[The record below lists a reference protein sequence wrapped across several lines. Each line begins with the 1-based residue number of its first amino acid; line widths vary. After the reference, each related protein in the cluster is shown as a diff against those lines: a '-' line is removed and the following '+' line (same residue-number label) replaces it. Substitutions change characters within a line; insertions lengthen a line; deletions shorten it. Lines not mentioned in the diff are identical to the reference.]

1 MALTN
6 GIFVHFVGN
15 SLMRAMHQKFVLC
28 MIIGRIL
35 FNQQFAMVSES
46 WIHVT
51 NCLLLIRTTYR
62 DRGKRIARF
71 FRFTF
76 VSLSVSAFP
85 IVPML
90 RTRIISIRIDAR
102 SRTISLPFLL
112 PFQFFSFYLCIS
124 PLSKKGWA
132 VAVFHPLLRQIFL
145 FAHSPLRC
153 PIIRALLSRREPT
166 AFFPVFFFLPLKHF
180 ITPTNESWMG
190 IKLLRILNYLT
201 SQFPALSKPLFYLLP
216 LFFFF
221 FFFLI

>member
-51 NCLLLIRTTYR
+51 NCLLLNRATYS
-62 DRGKRIARF
+62 DRGEGIVRF
-71 FRFTF
+71 FRSTF
-76 VSLSVSAFP
+76 
-85 IVPML
+85 VPML
-90 RTRIISIRIDAR
+90 RTRIISIRIGAR

-112 PFQFFSFYLCIS
+112 LFQFFSFYPCIS
-124 PLSKKGWA
+124 PLSKKVWA

-166 AFFPVFFFLPLKHF
+166 AFFPV
-180 ITPTNESWMG
+180 
-190 IKLLRILNYLT
+190 
-201 SQFPALSKPLFYLLP
+201 
-216 LFFFF
+216 LFFTS
-221 FFFLI
+221 